1 MRQWYKCLLLLYTLA
16 IVTACRHDE
25 NTSREKEDSLK
36 NRIESLESQLA
47 QMNSDLSTISGVVNA
62 LQNQLTVT
70 NIQTDDTD
78 GHIIT
83 LSDNS
88 QLTLRVE
95 KNETEKNIPII
106 SVAIFEDMY
115 YWTQTVSGISSY
127 LTDTKGN
134 KVPVTGE
141 NATTPLMKINME
153 GYWTIS
159 YDNGANY
166 GLMSDNNGTPIQAVS
181 KEEENDSFSYISF
194 FHNMKI
200 EGSELVLTLA
210 DGVVLRL
217 PISKNII
224 PDIESVEITGKVD
237 IEQTEGLKIISLIN
251 EQAISNGAFT
261 ASIPQSEQH
270 PQLTFVTN
278 EQNAVLLISREF
290 YGQSSNEINI
300 QSTALALVA
309 SHPVFAPVEKE
320 NYTELKSMITASPAF
335 SVLCG
340 EIQKSVETNRDLFDI
355 NNTALVQALNTVLDE
370 LCTPV
375 IGVENH
381 LWKQSAS
388 QIMSEYPFQVTQG
401 TDYIEIRNTRLAP
414 PYEYIV
420 RRKGKDNIW
429 EEYERGILPT
439 RDSYGYTDIFKSV
452 GEIHL
457 ADPITIQFPIDGE
470 YDFYF
475 DKTTERAAKELQRV
489 LLNDALSII
498 GVSGNDLTDAVIEGG
513 NLIAEGADIKD
524 YVEYASKL
532 VEKQMEKMID
542 KKEASPEYLK
552 FLSNAYKFLDKF
564 NAFYSVIKGSANEV
578 ARILWAVK
586 APTPVEFCFSCFEKE
601 IMPCAQSGLK
611 IVSGNNQEGNANNY
625 LSQPLKVQ
633 ITSINPND
641 GTPIHARY
649 HQVKFEVIQGNGTL
663 SKKLVQ
669 TDSEGYAET
678 QWKLGN
684 GSKGEIQKVR
694 AVILDVT
701 TGSEVGTPKEFTA
714 VLTDDLPIDW
724 TCTANHSNITSNSV
738 TISCTYPEVGSN
750 LAVFGLIIDK
760 GDAITLKPWK
770 NLVAEGKEHIF
781 HVDGLSPATT
791 YCYVPYVLYQGIY
804 HKGEKISFTTL
815 PEKDIDIELSK
826 GRVIDLGL
834 SVKWAS
840 CNLGASSPEEY
851 GVYFPFNKDME
862 QTCQTYLTNGL
873 RMPTKENVEE
883 LVEKCRTIEFSYMG
897 VKGTL
902 VIGPNGNNIFLPR
915 TGTGYWSYEDPNNP
929 VLKIDSDGRYGMYWT
944 KTVAT
949 KSGGWWLGA
958 YTLFSGTNATISVG
972 WEDGPGVDPGHY
984 NMYHTIRP
992 VAN

>member
-36 NRIESLESQLA
+36 NRIESLESQLV

-194 FHNMKI
+194 FHDMKI
-200 EGSELVLTLA
+200 EESELVLTLA

-217 PISKNII
+217 PISENII

-237 IEQTEGLKIISLIN
+237 IEQTEGLKIISLID

-270 PQLTFVTN
+270 PQLAFVTN

-320 NYTELKSMITASPAF
+320 DYTELKSMITASPAF

-340 EIQKSVETNRDLFDI
+340 EIQKSIETNRDLFDI

-452 GEIHL
+452 CEIHL

-513 NLIAEGADIKD
+513 NLIAEGADVKD

-532 VEKQMEKMID
+532 IEKQKEKMID
-542 KKEASPEYLK
+542 KEASPEYLK
-552 FLSNAYKFLDKF
+552 FLNNAYKFLEKF

-701 TGSEVGTPKEFTA
+701 TGSEVGTPKEFIATINTEDMA
-714 VLTDDLPIDW
+714 
-724 TCTANHSNITSNSV
+724 ITSFIHYIRRVEGIPWGYEYTVEYSAPEDAECGFFMHIEGVGDFDLKKNTLGGGVCSYIIEN
-738 TISCTYPEVGSN
+738 ISPGKQGYYYSY
-750 LAVFGLIIDK
+750 VFYK
-760 GDAITLKPWK
+760 G
-770 NLVAEGKEHIF
+770 V
-781 HVDGLSPATT
+781 
-791 YCYVPYVLYQGIY
+791 YY
-804 HKGEKISFTTL
+804 
-815 PEKDIDIELSK
+815 K
-826 GRVIDLGL
+826 GRI
-834 SVKWAS
+834 S
-840 CNLGASSPEEY
+840 Y
-851 GVYFPFNKDME
+851 
-862 QTCQTYLTNGL
+862 
-873 RMPTKENVEE
+873 
-883 LVEKCRTIEFSYMG
+883 TIP
-897 VKGTL
+897 
-902 VIGPNGNNIFLPR
+902 I
-915 TGTGYWSYEDPNNP
+915 
-929 VLKIDSDGRYGMYWT
+929 
-944 KTVAT
+944 
-949 KSGGWWLGA
+949 
-958 YTLFSGTNATISVG
+958 
-972 WEDGPGVDPGHY
+972 
-984 NMYHTIRP
+984 
-992 VAN
+992 

>member
-36 NRIESLESQLA
+36 NRIESLESQLV

-194 FHNMKI
+194 FHDMKI
-200 EGSELVLTLA
+200 EESELVLTLA

-217 PISKNII
+217 PISENII

-237 IEQTEGLKIISLIN
+237 IEQTEGLKIISLID

-270 PQLTFVTN
+270 PQLAFVTN

-320 NYTELKSMITASPAF
+320 DYTELKSMITASPAF

-513 NLIAEGADIKD
+513 NLIAEGADVKD

-532 VEKQMEKMID
+532 IEKQKEKMID
-542 KKEASPEYLK
+542 KEASPEYLK
-552 FLSNAYKFLDKF
+552 FLNNAYKFLEKF
-564 NAFYSVIKGSANEV
+564 TAFYSVIKGSANEV

-701 TGSEVGTPKEFTA
+701 TGSEVGTPKEFIATINTEDMA
-714 VLTDDLPIDW
+714 
-724 TCTANHSNITSNSV
+724 ITSFIHYIRRVEGIPWGYEYTVEYSAPEDAECGFFMHIEGVGDFDLKKNTLGGGVCSYIIEN
-738 TISCTYPEVGSN
+738 ISPGKQGYYYSY
-750 LAVFGLIIDK
+750 VFYK
-760 GDAITLKPWK
+760 G
-770 NLVAEGKEHIF
+770 V
-781 HVDGLSPATT
+781 
-791 YCYVPYVLYQGIY
+791 YY
-804 HKGEKISFTTL
+804 
-815 PEKDIDIELSK
+815 K
-826 GRVIDLGL
+826 GRI
-834 SVKWAS
+834 S
-840 CNLGASSPEEY
+840 Y
-851 GVYFPFNKDME
+851 
-862 QTCQTYLTNGL
+862 
-873 RMPTKENVEE
+873 
-883 LVEKCRTIEFSYMG
+883 TIP
-897 VKGTL
+897 
-902 VIGPNGNNIFLPR
+902 I
-915 TGTGYWSYEDPNNP
+915 
-929 VLKIDSDGRYGMYWT
+929 
-944 KTVAT
+944 
-949 KSGGWWLGA
+949 
-958 YTLFSGTNATISVG
+958 
-972 WEDGPGVDPGHY
+972 
-984 NMYHTIRP
+984 
-992 VAN
+992 

>member
-36 NRIESLESQLA
+36 NRIESLESQLV

-194 FHNMKI
+194 FHDMKI
-200 EGSELVLTLA
+200 EESELVLTLA

-217 PISKNII
+217 PISENII

-237 IEQTEGLKIISLIN
+237 IEQTEGLKIISLID

-270 PQLTFVTN
+270 PQLAFVTN

-320 NYTELKSMITASPAF
+320 DYTELKSMITASPAF

-513 NLIAEGADIKD
+513 NLIAEGADVKD

-532 VEKQMEKMID
+532 IEKQKEKMID
-542 KKEASPEYLK
+542 KEASPEYLK
-552 FLSNAYKFLDKF
+552 FLNNAYKFLEKF

-586 APTPVEFCFSCFEKE
+586 ASTPVEFCFSCFEKE

-701 TGSEVGTPKEFTA
+701 TGSEVGTPKEFIATINTEDMA
-714 VLTDDLPIDW
+714 
-724 TCTANHSNITSNSV
+724 ITSFIHYIRRVEGIPWGYEYTVEYSAPEDAECGFFMHIEGVGDFDLKKNTLGGGVCSYIIEN
-738 TISCTYPEVGSN
+738 ISPGKQGYYYSY
-750 LAVFGLIIDK
+750 VFYK
-760 GDAITLKPWK
+760 G
-770 NLVAEGKEHIF
+770 V
-781 HVDGLSPATT
+781 
-791 YCYVPYVLYQGIY
+791 YY
-804 HKGEKISFTTL
+804 
-815 PEKDIDIELSK
+815 K
-826 GRVIDLGL
+826 GRI
-834 SVKWAS
+834 S
-840 CNLGASSPEEY
+840 Y
-851 GVYFPFNKDME
+851 
-862 QTCQTYLTNGL
+862 
-873 RMPTKENVEE
+873 
-883 LVEKCRTIEFSYMG
+883 TIP
-897 VKGTL
+897 
-902 VIGPNGNNIFLPR
+902 I
-915 TGTGYWSYEDPNNP
+915 
-929 VLKIDSDGRYGMYWT
+929 
-944 KTVAT
+944 
-949 KSGGWWLGA
+949 
-958 YTLFSGTNATISVG
+958 
-972 WEDGPGVDPGHY
+972 
-984 NMYHTIRP
+984 
-992 VAN
+992 

>member
-36 NRIESLESQLA
+36 NCIESLESQLV

-194 FHNMKI
+194 FHDMKI
-200 EGSELVLTLA
+200 EESELVLTLA

-217 PISKNII
+217 PISENII

-237 IEQTEGLKIISLIN
+237 IEQTEGLKIISLID

-270 PQLTFVTN
+270 PQLAFVTN

-320 NYTELKSMITASPAF
+320 DYTELKSMITASPAF

-513 NLIAEGADIKD
+513 NLIAEGADVKD

-532 VEKQMEKMID
+532 IEKQKEKMID
-542 KKEASPEYLK
+542 KEASPEYLK
-552 FLSNAYKFLDKF
+552 FLNNAYKFLEKF

-701 TGSEVGTPKEFTA
+701 TGSEVGTPKEFIATINTEDMA
-714 VLTDDLPIDW
+714 
-724 TCTANHSNITSNSV
+724 ITSFIHYIRRVEGIPWGYEYTVEYSAPEDAECGFFMHIEGVGDFDLKKNTLGGGVCSYIIEN
-738 TISCTYPEVGSN
+738 ISPGKQGYYYSY
-750 LAVFGLIIDK
+750 VFYK
-760 GDAITLKPWK
+760 G
-770 NLVAEGKEHIF
+770 V
-781 HVDGLSPATT
+781 
-791 YCYVPYVLYQGIY
+791 YY
-804 HKGEKISFTTL
+804 
-815 PEKDIDIELSK
+815 K
-826 GRVIDLGL
+826 GRI
-834 SVKWAS
+834 S
-840 CNLGASSPEEY
+840 Y
-851 GVYFPFNKDME
+851 
-862 QTCQTYLTNGL
+862 
-873 RMPTKENVEE
+873 
-883 LVEKCRTIEFSYMG
+883 TIP
-897 VKGTL
+897 
-902 VIGPNGNNIFLPR
+902 I
-915 TGTGYWSYEDPNNP
+915 
-929 VLKIDSDGRYGMYWT
+929 
-944 KTVAT
+944 
-949 KSGGWWLGA
+949 
-958 YTLFSGTNATISVG
+958 
-972 WEDGPGVDPGHY
+972 
-984 NMYHTIRP
+984 
-992 VAN
+992 

>member
-36 NRIESLESQLA
+36 NRIESLESQLV

-194 FHNMKI
+194 FHDMKI
-200 EGSELVLTLA
+200 EESELVLTLA

-217 PISKNII
+217 PISENII

-237 IEQTEGLKIISLIN
+237 IEQTEGLKIISLID

-270 PQLTFVTN
+270 PQLAFVTN

-320 NYTELKSMITASPAF
+320 DYTELKSMITASPAF

-340 EIQKSVETNRDLFDI
+340 EIQKSIETNRDLFDI

-513 NLIAEGADIKD
+513 NLIAEGADVKD

-532 VEKQMEKMID
+532 IEKQKEKMID
-542 KKEASPEYLK
+542 KEASPEYLK
-552 FLSNAYKFLDKF
+552 FLNNAYKFLEKF

-701 TGSEVGTPKEFTA
+701 TGSEVGTPKEFIATINTEDMA
-714 VLTDDLPIDW
+714 
-724 TCTANHSNITSNSV
+724 ITSFIHYIRRVEGIPWGYEYTVEYSAPEDAECGFFMHIEGVGDFDLKKNTLGGGVCSYIIEN
-738 TISCTYPEVGSN
+738 ISPGKQGYYYSY
-750 LAVFGLIIDK
+750 VFYK
-760 GDAITLKPWK
+760 G
-770 NLVAEGKEHIF
+770 V
-781 HVDGLSPATT
+781 
-791 YCYVPYVLYQGIY
+791 YY
-804 HKGEKISFTTL
+804 
-815 PEKDIDIELSK
+815 K
-826 GRVIDLGL
+826 GRI
-834 SVKWAS
+834 S
-840 CNLGASSPEEY
+840 Y
-851 GVYFPFNKDME
+851 
-862 QTCQTYLTNGL
+862 
-873 RMPTKENVEE
+873 
-883 LVEKCRTIEFSYMG
+883 TIP
-897 VKGTL
+897 
-902 VIGPNGNNIFLPR
+902 I
-915 TGTGYWSYEDPNNP
+915 
-929 VLKIDSDGRYGMYWT
+929 
-944 KTVAT
+944 
-949 KSGGWWLGA
+949 
-958 YTLFSGTNATISVG
+958 
-972 WEDGPGVDPGHY
+972 
-984 NMYHTIRP
+984 
-992 VAN
+992 

>member
-36 NRIESLESQLA
+36 NRIESLESQLV

-194 FHNMKI
+194 FHDMKI
-200 EGSELVLTLA
+200 EESELVLTLA

-217 PISKNII
+217 PISENII

-237 IEQTEGLKIISLIN
+237 IEQTEGLKIISLID

-270 PQLTFVTN
+270 PQLAFVTN

-320 NYTELKSMITASPAF
+320 DYTELKSMITASPAF

-513 NLIAEGADIKD
+513 NLIAEGADVKD

-532 VEKQMEKMID
+532 IEKQKEKMID
-542 KKEASPEYLK
+542 KEASPEYLK
-552 FLSNAYKFLDKF
+552 FLNNAYKFLEKF

-701 TGSEVGTPKEFTA
+701 TGSEVGTPKEFIATINTEDMA
-714 VLTDDLPIDW
+714 
-724 TCTANHSNITSNSV
+724 ITSFIHYIRRVEGIPWGYEYTVEYSAPEDAECGFFMHIEGVGDFDLKKNTLGGGVCSYIIEN
-738 TISCTYPEVGSN
+738 ISPGKQGYYYSY
-750 LAVFGLIIDK
+750 VFYK
-760 GDAITLKPWK
+760 G
-770 NLVAEGKEHIF
+770 V
-781 HVDGLSPATT
+781 
-791 YCYVPYVLYQGIY
+791 YY
-804 HKGEKISFTTL
+804 
-815 PEKDIDIELSK
+815 K
-826 GRVIDLGL
+826 GRI
-834 SVKWAS
+834 S
-840 CNLGASSPEEY
+840 Y
-851 GVYFPFNKDME
+851 
-862 QTCQTYLTNGL
+862 
-873 RMPTKENVEE
+873 
-883 LVEKCRTIEFSYMG
+883 TIP
-897 VKGTL
+897 
-902 VIGPNGNNIFLPR
+902 I
-915 TGTGYWSYEDPNNP
+915 
-929 VLKIDSDGRYGMYWT
+929 
-944 KTVAT
+944 
-949 KSGGWWLGA
+949 
-958 YTLFSGTNATISVG
+958 
-972 WEDGPGVDPGHY
+972 
-984 NMYHTIRP
+984 
-992 VAN
+992 